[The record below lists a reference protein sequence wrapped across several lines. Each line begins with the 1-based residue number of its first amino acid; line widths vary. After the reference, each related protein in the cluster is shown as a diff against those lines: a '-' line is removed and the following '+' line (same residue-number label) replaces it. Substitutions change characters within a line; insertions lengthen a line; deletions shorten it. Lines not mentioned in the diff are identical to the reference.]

1 MCRDKDEKAYL
12 CAWIREALP
21 TPWSGLQSR
30 MGESEPFPHRVG
42 EAGCGEE
49 HRLELSL
56 GDDLEIKVLKLSAHV
71 PLGKPLQTPR
81 VHTLL

>member
-1 MCRDKDEKAYL
+1 
-12 CAWIREALP
+12 
-21 TPWSGLQSR
+21 